1 MSWTETVEEFV
12 GKHGFGARGKHISL
26 SRILNPSDLA
36 QLQTSQFV
44 SSYRPRGILSGFLVI
59 HPQLQYA
66 VYLPPA
72 ASKLQPQRFHVRVD
86 PRHMEHGVIA
96 SAYLYNKQLVIE
108 DLVAIDGVTMWLSR
122 GFGDRWVRLK
132 QFIEKEL
139 RHDVFLQGGTV
150 ITSTSYMSLGSLA
163 EPPDDKVVEFI
174 PCLGGGQKRV
184 IWIPD
189 RAAAGKTEPAIGIS
203 SSGGGKILIAKRD
216 ASMGPDVYS
225 LYDGETKL
233 GAALVRTLVASRA
246 LRLAFA
252 AGSSVDNVRVSVQF
266 VKQFDKWEV
275 LEVVAP

>member
-1 MSWTETVEEFV
+1 MSWTETAEEFV

-44 SSYRPRGILSGFLVI
+44 CAYRPRGILSGFLVI

-72 ASKLQPQRFHVRVD
+72 ASKLQPQRFHMRVD
-86 PRHMEHGVIA
+86 ARHMEHGVIA
-96 SAYLYNKQLVIE
+96 SAYLYNKQLVVE
-108 DLVAIDGVTMWLSR
+108 DLVAIDGTTVWFSR
-122 GFGDRWVRLK
+122 GFSDRWTRLK
-132 QFIEKEL
+132 QFFESEV
-139 RHDVFLQGGTV
+139 RQDVLLQGG
-150 ITSTSYMSLGSLA
+150 ITITCTPYMSLGAVA
-163 EPPDDKVVEFI
+163 EPPDDKVVEFV
-174 PCLGGGQKRV
+174 PCGGGGGQKRV

-189 RAAAGKTEPAIGIS
+189 RAHTKAEPAIGGGAGG
-203 SSGGGKILIAKRD
+203 GGGKVITAKRE
-216 ASMGPDVYS
+216 AGMGPDVYS

-233 GAALVRTLVASRA
+233 GAALVRTLAASRA

-252 AGSSVDNVRVSVQF
+252 GGADSLRVSAQF

-275 LEVVAP
+275 LDVVAS